1 MNQSPAQFDATRH
14 LRPLTLPAGLLALL
28 CAALWGGVAVGS
40 SYAQDAFPPVL
51 TGGLRFLLGG
61 IVIALWFL
69 ARGVPLRVPRHEW
82 RPILVTGG
90 IVWLQIALFHWGVG
104 LTSSSHTSVL
114 IGTNPL
120 WIPLLAHFCLPGDRL
135 SLRKV
140 LGVLAATAGVVL
152 VMGSTAATTASQP
165 RQLDPATLLGDA
177 VVLASAWLLTAKIV
191 YNKAVLHAVHPAR
204 LVLWSNLAAAAA
216 LLFTSA
222 CLEPWTSLRPDGPAL
237 AGLFYAGVVIS
248 GFCFAAWSWLLQ
260 RHRASQLSVFG
271 FAQPLFG
278 VVFGWLLRGDAISAW
293 LLWGAVAVA
302 AGIVLV
308 TREPAAEEPLPKA
321 QPSPE

>member
-1 MNQSPAQFDATRH
+1 MNHPPTPFDARRH
-14 LRPLTLPAGLLALL
+14 LRPLSWPAALLALL

-40 SYAQDAFPPVL
+40 SFAQDGFPPLL
-51 TGGLRFLLGG
+51 TGALRFFLGG
-61 IVIALWFL
+61 AVIALWFL
-69 ARGVPLRVPRHEW
+69 SRGVPLRVPRHEW
-82 RPILVTGG
+82 RPILWTGA

-120 WIPLLAHFCLPGDRL
+120 WIPLLAHLCLPGDRL

-152 VMGSTAATTASQP
+152 VMGSAPAEAVSP
-165 RQLDPATLLGDA
+165 EQLDPATLAGDA
-177 VVLASAWLLTAKIV
+177 VVLASAWLLTVKIV

-204 LVLWSNLAAAAA
+204 LVLWSNLLAAAG
-216 LLFTSA
+216 LLLTSLL
-222 CLEPWTSLRPDGPAL
+222 LEPWSDIRPAPAAL

-278 VVFGWLLRGDAISAW
+278 VGFGWLFRGDALSGW
-293 LLWGAVAVA
+293 LLWGAGAVA

-308 TREPAAEEPLPKA
+308 TREPTGEEEAEAAGTAAE
-321 QPSPE
+321 

>member
-1 MNQSPAQFDATRH
+1 MNHSPAQFDARRH
-14 LRPLTLPAGLLALL
+14 LRPLSWPAGLLALL

-40 SYAQDAFPPVL
+40 SFAQDGFPPLL
-51 TGGLRFLLGG
+51 TGALRFFLGG
-61 IVIALWFL
+61 AVIALWL
-69 ARGVPLRVPRHEW
+69 LSRSVPLRVPRHEW
-82 RPILVTGG
+82 RPILWTGA

-120 WIPLLAHFCLPGDRL
+120 WIPLLAHLCLPGDRL
-135 SLRKV
+135 SPRKA

-152 VMGSTAATTASQP
+152 VMGSAEGERASAE
-165 RQLDPATLLGDA
+165 QLDPATLVGDA
-177 VVLASAWLLTAKIV
+177 VVLASAWLLTVKIV

-204 LVLWSNLAAAAA
+204 LVLWSNLMAAAA
-216 LLFTSA
+216 LLA
-222 CLEPWTSLRPDGPAL
+222 TSLALESWKEIRPTPAAL
-237 AGLFYAGVVIS
+237 GGLFYAGAVIS

-278 VVFGWLLRGDAISAW
+278 VGFGWLFRGDALSPW
-293 LLWGAVAVA
+293 LLWGAAAVA

-308 TREPAAEEPLPKA
+308 TREPAETEAPESAEPAAE
-321 QPSPE
+321 